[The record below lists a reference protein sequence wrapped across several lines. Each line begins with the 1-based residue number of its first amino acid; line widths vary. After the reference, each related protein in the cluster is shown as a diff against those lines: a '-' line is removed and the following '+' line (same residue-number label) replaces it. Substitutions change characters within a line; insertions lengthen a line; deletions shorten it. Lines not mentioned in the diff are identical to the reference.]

1 MLGHSGL
8 LAASGTVLVPSKVL
22 LLQRRHSPTADLL
35 TGSTT
40 PSYQPGAGAEYQHS
54 TSRTEANTRATAPA
68 SFTFSRL
75 GTRAYANS
83 LTTASVVQRFRKNG
97 ANGNQSVTLAPA
109 ALGYSADSSNT
120 DSVVANDTFG
130 TSMALNSTGGSGT
143 FTPSLVAMTMGMGD
157 TTDHWMMYRGYAGS
171 SVPASSGKSCIWSP
185 VGYNTDPNTA
195 QLVAAAVPTKWR
207 CAASIEV
214 LACTCAANTLSGD
227 LVLTLWVNGATT
239 AMTGTVAAGSTSRV
253 VFTGGPIAL
262 VDGDTISVRATFGS
276 QTGAFT
282 IGEFEMWTKTDRA
295 TPEAMQIASHAA
307 GVNDTVT
314 SGFTYYKG
322 LSGST
327 QPTST
332 VALTEANFAVPHGFT
347 GRAKKASVYVR
358 EASGAGVT
366 STLYYRVEGVTSSV
380 GVNIP
385 ALGSGFYDDTSGAT
399 ADFGPDD
406 LCCWRFT
413 RSGTGS
419 IVTTSYSVVEEYVSG

>member
-22 LLQRRHSPTADLL
+22 LLQRHHSPTTMAA
-35 TGSTT
+35 GSTSV
-40 PSYQPGAGAEYQHS
+40 SYQPVAGAEYVHT
-54 TSRTEANTRATAPA
+54 TSYAEANRQATAPA
-68 SFTFSRL
+68 AFTFSKF
-75 GTRAYANS
+75 GTRGYANS
-83 LTTASVVQRFRKNG
+83 LSAANVVQRFRKNG

-120 DSVVANDTFG
+120 DSVVANDTFSTSLALSSTSG
-130 TSMALNSTGGSGT
+130 TGT
-143 FTPSLVAMTMGMGD
+143 FTAALTAMTMEMGD

-185 VGYNTDPNTA
+185 AGLNTDPNTA

-214 LACTCAANTLSGD
+214 LACTVSANTLSAD
-227 LVLTLWVNGATT
+227 LVLTLWVNGVAT
-239 AMTGTVAAGSTSRV
+239 AMTGTIAAGSTSRV

-282 IGEFEMWTKTDRA
+282 MVEFEMWTKTDRA
-295 TPEAMQIASHAA
+295 TPEAMQIASHAV

-358 EASGAGVT
+358 EANGAGVT